1 MSKKKQIVDVAVVLS
16 DASPKK
22 TRPRRSTFGGSQR
35 MRPMLDSEDLKGLSV
50 DDVLDLLERHKIG
63 HRLAMEYFGY
73 ERYDDLVQTM
83 HANGRIM
90 PGHQPMRIA
99 PETMAIVRRIVRKG

>member
-1 MSKKKQIVDVAVVLS
+1 M
-16 DASPKK
+16 
-22 TRPRRSTFGGSQR
+22 
-35 MRPMLDSEDLKGLSV
+35 MDSEDLVGLSV
-50 DDVLDLLERHKIG
+50 ADVLDLLEDHKIG

-73 ERYDDLVQTM
+73 DHYNDLVATM

-99 PETMAIVRRIVRKG
+99 PETLELFRQITRKPDAA

>member
-1 MSKKKQIVDVAVVLS
+1 MMSIH
-16 DASPKK
+16 
-22 TRPRRSTFGGSQR
+22 
-35 MRPMLDSEDLKGLSV
+35 DLKGLSV
-50 DDVLDLLERHKIG
+50 ADVLNLLEDHKIG

-73 ERYDDLVQTM
+73 ELYDDLVQTM

-99 PETMAIVRRIVRKG
+99 PETMDLIKQITRK

>member
-1 MSKKKQIVDVAVVLS
+1 MMQTIH
-16 DASPKK
+16 
-22 TRPRRSTFGGSQR
+22 
-35 MRPMLDSEDLKGLSV
+35 DLKGLSV
-50 DDVLDLLERHKIG
+50 ADVLDLLEDHKIG

-73 ERYDDLVQTM
+73 ESYHDLVDTM

-99 PETMAIVRRIVRKG
+99 PETMNLIKQITRK